1 MTDTDEVQT
10 PWYVWHGNGDALPQ
24 THPVNDD
31 IYCRKC
37 WAGLTIPDL
46 PVYSVITT
54 YTDEPAFGYTAQS
67 GLVWSLP
74 PQRKRPPMADP
85 LVAIRFADLAD
96 WWHADTDA
104 MSMDRERYE
113 HTAYKRILEMGSA
126 VLRYML
132 ADLRDRQGHWFD
144 ALVELS
150 GDASV
155 AAHAKGS
162 MRTAREAWLAW
173 GKAKRL
179 I

>member
-1 MTDTDEVQT
+1 MILKSPKRQRWLFRTPWSLWLMPGWPRILSRPLEQAMTDTE
-10 PWYVWHGNGDALPQ
+10 
-24 THPVNDD
+24 
-31 IYCRKC
+31 
-37 WAGLTIPDL
+37 
-46 PVYSVITT
+46 
-54 YTDEPAFGYTAQS
+54 
-67 GLVWSLP
+67 
-74 PQRKRPPMADP
+74 MADP

-155 AAHAKGS
+155 AA
-162 MRTAREAWLAW
+162 
-173 GKAKRL
+173 
-179 I
+179 